1 MHTRGRHFPKE
12 VILTAIRWYL
22 TYPLSYRQV
31 EELLAERAVS
41 VDHTTIHRWTIRYA
55 PALHGQFMRRHRRV
69 GDSWRM
75 DETYVCIRGQWH
87 YLYRA
92 VDKAGKTIDFFLS
105 PTRDELTARRFL
117 QRAILHYG
125 APRVVTVDGYCGN
138 HAAIEMLNRRRR
150 RHGLPAIQVR
160 SSRYLNNIV
169 EQDHRG
175 VKRRLRPMLG
185 LKTYRTAAATIAGI
199 ELVHMLRKRQGPP
212 AWADL
217 SIAERFEKLAA

>member
-1 MHTRGRHFPKE
+1 
-12 VILTAIRWYL
+12 
-22 TYPLSYRQV
+22 
-31 EELLAERAVS
+31 
-41 VDHTTIHRWTIRYA
+41 
-55 PALHGQFMRRHRRV
+55 
-69 GDSWRM
+69 M
-75 DETYVCIRGQWH
+75 DETHVSVQGRWH

-92 VDKAGKTIDFFLS
+92 VAKAGETIDFFLS

-117 QRAILHYG
+117 QSAVLHYG

-138 HAAIEMLNRRRR
+138 HAALETLNRRRR

-212 AWADL
+212 AWTDL